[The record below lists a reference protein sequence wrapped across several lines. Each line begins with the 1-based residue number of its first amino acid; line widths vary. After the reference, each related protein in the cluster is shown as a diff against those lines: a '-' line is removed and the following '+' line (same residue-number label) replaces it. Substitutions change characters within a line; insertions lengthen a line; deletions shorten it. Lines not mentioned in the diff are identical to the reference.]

1 MDFQGRVIQYIG
13 ETTGTSKAGNPW
25 KKKEWVVETFG
36 QFARKVII
44 QCFGDKSDNMNLEN
58 GKDYTFY
65 VDLESREFNGRWY
78 TDVSVYRVEEY
89 FGQQG
94 QFNGPQGGY
103 GQPTQPMQPGG
114 FGNAPYGQPQPG
126 GFPGGGSFNQP
137 APQDSDEDLP
147 F

>member
-1 MDFQGRVIQYIG
+1 MDFQARVIQFIG

-36 QFARKVII
+36 QYPRKIKV
-44 QCFGDKSDNMNLEN
+44 QCFGERSDSINLEP
-58 GKDYTFY
+58 GKDYTLY

-89 FGQQG
+89 NGHSQNFNQG
-94 QFNGPQGGY
+94 SQGGFQSTPQNFGGTQY
-103 GQPTQPMQPGG
+103 PTQADAFGGAQP
-114 FGNAPYGQPQPG
+114 FTPSP
-126 GFPGGGSFNQP
+126 
-137 APQDSDEDLP
+137 DESDEDLP